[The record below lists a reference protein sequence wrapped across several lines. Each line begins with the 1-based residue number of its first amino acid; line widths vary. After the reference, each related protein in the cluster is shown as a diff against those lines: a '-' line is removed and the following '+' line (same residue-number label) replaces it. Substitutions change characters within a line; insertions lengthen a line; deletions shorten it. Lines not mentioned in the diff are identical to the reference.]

1 MKRLFYSILI
11 LAAFYGLSFADEIYL
26 NDLKII
32 KGKIIQVTDKNVEY
46 SQEGKPFLIVPR
58 DQVFKIKY
66 DNGQVVQ
73 IAEIKGT
80 DKIFLKDGSVIE
92 GTIVKVT
99 PEVIMYSVGN
109 KQEAAVRDNVT
120 QIVYADGKTVQ
131 ISGKPSKEIAV
142 EKEPEPEK
150 EEPPVIRNGGFL
162 DSYIWFGVFGAAGV
176 MYGNLHNK
184 EENAYIANRNSKL
197 SSYPFTSDEKDT
209 YTQHDSYHGGFY
221 LDLMFPSTKYL
232 QTKGFS
238 LTGVKFGLKTTYVFS
253 LVDQTIDD
261 KSLPKRNSGYSGT
274 LLNYRSINA
283 GPEIN
288 LVYSPRIDIFNMVFQ
303 VYLLGGYIHKGELT
317 AVPGL
322 RDAGASFNESEY
334 KANFTGYRGTIGAEI
349 YFVLNSAVPITIGS
363 GFFRS
368 YSKIE
373 FDRSVPVY
381 NGAKKASFD
390 EFGFTL
396 SVGIHL

>member
-11 LAAFYGLSFADEIYL
+11 LAAFYGLSVADEIYL

-66 DNGQVVQ
+66 DNGEIVQ

-99 PEVIMYSVGN
+99 PEVIMYSAGN
-109 KQEAAVRDNVT
+109 KQEAAVRDNVIK
-120 QIVYADGKTVQ
+120 IVYADGKTAE
-131 ISGKPSKEIAV
+131 ISGKPSKEIAA
-142 EKEPEPEK
+142 EKAPEPEK
-150 EEPPVIRNGGFL
+150 EEPPVIRSGGFL
-162 DSYIWFGVFGAAGV
+162 DSYIWFGTLGAV
-176 MYGNLHNK
+176 SLIYGNLRNK
-184 EENAYIANRNSKL
+184 EENAYIENRQNKL
-197 SSYPFTSDEKDT
+197 NSYPFSRNDKHD
-209 YTQHDSYHGGFY
+209 YTNQVDYHGGFY
-221 LDLMFPSTKYL
+221 LDLMFPSAKYL

-253 LVDQTIDD
+253 TALQTIDD
-261 KSLPKRNSGYSGT
+261 NSLPNDKEISGR
-274 LLNYRSINA
+274 LLKYRSVNA

-288 LVYSPRIDIFNMVFQ
+288 LIYSPRNDSFNMVFQ

-334 KANFTGYRGTIGAEI
+334 KANFTGYSGTIGAGI
-349 YFVLNSAVPITIGS
+349 NFVLNGFPLTIGT
-363 GFFRS
+363 GFFYS

-373 FDRSVPVY
+373 FDRSVLVY

-390 EFGFTL
+390 EFGYTL

>member
-1 MKRLFYSILI
+1 MKRLFYTILI
-11 LAAFYGLSFADEIYL
+11 IAAFYGVSSADEIYL

-92 GTIVKVT
+92 ATIIKVT
-99 PEVIMYSVGN
+99 PDVIMYNAGN
-109 KQEAAVRDNVT
+109 RQEAAVRDNVT
-120 QIVYADGKTVQ
+120 KIVYPDGKVIQ
-131 ISGKPSKEIAV
+131 ISGEPSKEIAA
-142 EKEPEPEK
+142 EKAPEPEK
-150 EEPPVIRNGGFL
+150 EEAPVIRNGGFL
-162 DSYIWFGVFGAAGV
+162 DSYIWFGAFGALSGI
-176 MYGNLHNK
+176 YGNLRNQ
-184 EENAYIANRNSKL
+184 EENAYIANRGNKL
-197 SSYPFTSDEKDT
+197 SYSFTRNEKHD
-209 YTQHDSYHGGFY
+209 YTNNMGLHGGFY
-221 LDLMFPSTKYL
+221 LDFMFPSIKYP

-253 LVDQTIDD
+253 SAIQYIDD
-261 KSLPKRNSGYSGT
+261 NSVPNDEDISGR
-274 LLNYRSINA
+274 LLKYRSVNA

-288 LVYSPRIDIFNMVFQ
+288 LIYSPRNDSFNMVLQ

-322 RDAGASFNESEY
+322 RDAGASFNETEY
-334 KANFTGYRGTIGAEI
+334 KTNFTGYSGTFGAGI
-349 YFVLNSAVPITIGS
+349 NFVLNGVPLTIGT
-363 GFFRS
+363 GFFYS

-373 FDRSVPVY
+373 FDRSLPVY
-381 NGAKKASFD
+381 NGAKKTSFD
-390 EFGFTL
+390 EFGYTL
-396 SVGIHL
+396 SVGFHL